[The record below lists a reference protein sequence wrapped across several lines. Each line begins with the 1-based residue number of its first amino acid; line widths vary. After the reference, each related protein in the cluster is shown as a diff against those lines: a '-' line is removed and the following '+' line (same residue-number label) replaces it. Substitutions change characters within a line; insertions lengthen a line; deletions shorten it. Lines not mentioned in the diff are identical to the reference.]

1 LTDYPP
7 TETPP
12 AREPILRIPPAT
24 GWLIAL
30 NVLVQVVRSLLPQ
43 AQDAVV
49 ENYLAVHTS
58 GLFQDFRLI
67 DFASLFTYQFMHGGW
82 DHLAANM
89 VFLLAMGPGVERP
102 VGKIPYVIIYLSAG
116 VAGAFVQAALANPD
130 QDDIL
135 VGASASISGVFGA
148 LIVIWRLYR
157 LGKKPLG
164 LMRMAGLLIALMA
177 ITGILGVGAPQ
188 GIPIGWQAHIGG
200 FIAGLILFALFD
212 PIPHVRDDAA
222 AALPTD
228 NTDS

>member
-1 LTDYPP
+1 MTDQPP
-7 TETPP
+7 TESPP
-12 AREPILRIPPAT
+12 PVREPMFRIPPAT

-43 AQDAVV
+43 SQDEIV

-58 GLFQDFRLI
+58 ALFQHFGAI

-102 VGKIPYVIIYLSAG
+102 VGKIPYLIIYLSAG
-116 VAGAFVQAALANPD
+116 VAGAFVQAAMANPA

-157 LGKKPLG
+157 MGDKPLG
-164 LMRMAGLLIALMA
+164 LLRMAGLLIAMMA
-177 ITGILGVGAPQ
+177 ITGILGLGAPE
-188 GIPIGWQAHIGG
+188 GVPIGWLAHIGG
-200 FIAGLILFALFD
+200 FIAGMAMGFV
-212 PIPHVRDDAA
+212 VRPP
-222 AALPTD
+222 LRHP
-228 NTDS
+228 